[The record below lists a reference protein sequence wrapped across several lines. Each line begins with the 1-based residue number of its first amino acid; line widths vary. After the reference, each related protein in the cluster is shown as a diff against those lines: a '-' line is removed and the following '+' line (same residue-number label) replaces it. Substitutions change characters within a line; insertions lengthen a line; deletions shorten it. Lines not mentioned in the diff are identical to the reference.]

1 MLQNGMIVTYANRNT
16 HSSGNPTAYGGITG
30 VVSNLSDDNSFVI
43 NAENCILIVP
53 MRNAWKQ
60 RLKGVW
66 LTIEGKDVWIKS
78 KEPAWEKNQRIENS
92 WVNKIANFLKP
103 FLPVYV

>member
-1 MLQNGMIVTYANRNT
+1 MIQNGMIVTYANRNI
-16 HSSGNPTAYGGITG
+16 HSNGDKTAYGGITG

-43 NAENCILIVP
+43 NAENCILVVP

-78 KEPAWEKNQRIENS
+78 KESAWEKKERIENS
-92 WVNKIANFLKP
+92 LLNKIANYLKH
-103 FLPVYV
+103 FLPLSV